1 MLNYD
6 AKVHAE
12 FPRKVSS
19 SKSESKQGSIWSY
32 DSIITV
38 SMTVNA
44 VARLLLEV

>member
-6 AKVHAE
+6 AKNMSNFLE
-12 FPRKVSS
+12 KVSS
-19 SKSESKQGSIWSY
+19 SESESKQGSIWSY

-38 SMTVNA
+38 RMTVNA